1 MRTGQPRPQFIHEI
15 HPCPC
20 CYVRVRSHCVRRS
33 HAYPYSQGRQTENN
47 LLRCRLLQ
55 NELLQRCRCQR
66 QKVLW
71 RQMRLRLLRQV
82 ICGKF

>member
-1 MRTGQPRPQFIHEI
+1 MRTGQPRLQSIHEI

-20 CYVRVRSHCVRRS
+20 CYVRVRLHRIRRS
-33 HAYPYSQGRQTENN
+33 HARPYSQGRQTEND
-47 LLRCRLLQ
+47 LLRRCFRK
-55 NELLQRCRCQR
+55 NKLLQRCRGQR

-82 ICGKF
+82 TCGNF